1 MKKQIIFFGSFMI
14 FFLVALSGCFNNES
28 TNEIDKFVGIWNQG
42 ETDLGHVLSDFVTIN
57 FATDKTFTSKEDG
70 TYAVN
75 NNSLVLTFGDEEKVW
90 KFKYIFS
97 KNNQKLT
104 LIDSNELSVTFTKQ

>member
-1 MKKQIIFFGSFMI
+1 MKKQVIFLGSFMI

-97 KNNQKLT
+97 ENNQKLT
-104 LIDSNELSVTFTKQ
+104 LIDSNEKSATFTKQ